1 MADHYNNVHHQG
13 GGNPSRGGG
22 WRNWGEG
29 GRGRGAQFGTTTHA
43 GRGRGGAE
51 PRGDGNDARERARE
65 QEVNALRIATKNM
78 RTRLQM
84 SEVSARS
91 FAGKEA
97 IFMRDRVE
105 GSNIISQGRTK
116 LGQAEKRI
124 YELKKKLDDKQLL
137 LSGMHAGKVHA
148 ENKAIKLED
157 ALETLQGEYDHL
169 WEETNRL
176 FNHTSGKAQQHHHRR
191 LGMTFSLLMLYIF
204 SKIF

>member
-1 MADHYNNVHHQG
+1 MQ
-13 GGNPSRGGG
+13 
-22 WRNWGEG
+22 
-29 GRGRGAQFGTTTHA
+29 A
-43 GRGRGGAE
+43 GRGRGGGE
-51 PRGDGNDARERARE
+51 PRRDGNDVLRTAHARERARE
-65 QEVNALRIATKNM
+65 QEVNALRIATKNL

-84 SEVSARS
+84 SDMNTRS

-97 IFMRDRVE
+97 VFVRDRAE

-191 LGMTFSLLMLYIF
+191 LGMTFSLLMLYILL
-204 SKIF
+204 IFDSLHRQTVVDA